1 MNRVAIALGSNLGD
15 RTKNL
20 ATALK
25 RLQAEYREQITVEKV
40 SRLYESAP
48 QYVTDQPAFLN
59 AAAEVKTTLSP
70 LSLLSALKTIE
81 KDLGRSFG
89 ADQIRWGPRPIDL
102 DIIFY
107 EEEQVLEGDGQ
118 LIVPHPRWQERDFVK
133 APLADLTPSVG
144 DAVPRGLDKALVAAK
159 NLWNDQGGEKALKKY
174 SKDAQLSC
182 VLPLGPMDTW
192 SWSHQTSVMGILNV
206 TPDSFSDG
214 GQHVNVD
221 HAITAAF
228 DMVSDGAD
236 IIDIG
241 GQSTRPGATQI
252 DPDEEWKRVE
262 PVIKAIR
269 SEPSLLSV
277 PISIDTFYSDVAE
290 KAVAAGANIVNDV
303 SGGTADPRMFRAVA
317 DMDVTYI
324 LMHMRGTP
332 KTMQNSE
339 NVQYNNVCED
349 VAAALEASCRAAVE
363 EGIESWRIVLDPG
376 IGFAKNH
383 KGNVDLV
390 AHLPRLR
397 SCIAEPYK
405 NLPIL
410 LGPSRKKF
418 LGTLIER
425 ESGPPMERDWATCAI
440 SAISAMRGA
449 NIIRAHNVRAAK
461 DATMVS
467 DGIMQHL

>member
-1 MNRVAIALGSNLGD
+1 MRNGNEWS
-15 RTKNL
+15 
-20 ATALK
+20 
-25 RLQAEYREQITVEKV
+25 
-40 SRLYESAP
+40 P
-48 QYVTDQPAFLN
+48 DQ
-59 AAAEVKTTLSP
+59 S
-70 LSLLSALKTIE
+70 
-81 KDLGRSFG
+81 
-89 ADQIRWGPRPIDL
+89 
-102 DIIFY
+102 
-107 EEEQVLEGDGQ
+107 
-118 LIVPHPRWQERDFVK
+118 
-133 APLADLTPSVG
+133 
-144 DAVPRGLDKALVAAK
+144 
-159 NLWNDQGGEKALKKY
+159 
-174 SKDAQLSC
+174 
-182 VLPLGPMDTW
+182 
-192 SWSHQTSVMGILNV
+192 
-206 TPDSFSDG
+206 
-214 GQHVNVD
+214 
-221 HAITAAF
+221 
-228 DMVSDGAD
+228 
-236 IIDIG
+236 
-241 GQSTRPGATQI
+241 
-252 DPDEEWKRVE
+252 
-262 PVIKAIR
+262 IR

-461 DATMVS
+461 DATLVS